1 MTLDSFDKI
10 LILTSSSTGNNVFC
24 TPAIRLL
31 RKHLPQAAI
40 DVIALNK
47 LSAEVFENNPDI
59 GQIFVTSK
67 SRVVD
72 DLAKNYSK
80 VFVFNKNSLKKL
92 NHIKTAFT
100 LLPQLTEPPSTVP
113 STTDAIHHAEHLLRF
128 MAEMLKVEVTDE
140 DRHYVIETQ
149 QTAENLLANYALS
162 KDSIL
167 INIHLGC
174 GTTLLHGWKF
184 FYSRRAD
191 DKKLWSIDAYIA
203 LGNAL
208 HASIPNLNIVI
219 TGTSNEAFLAKK
231 FAKNVANTINLV
243 GKTTVA
249 DLSALMRRVDLFI
262 AHDCGVFHI
271 AAASDVPIVGLYG
284 PTNPVATGPFPIK
297 AQHKVIK
304 KAAMTDISVDEA
316 VDSALDLLKRFP
328 RLATA

>member
-1 MTLDSFDKI
+1 MTIANTEKI

-31 RKHLPQAAI
+31 RKHRPQAII
-40 DVIALNK
+40 DVVALNK

-59 GQIFVTSK
+59 EQVYVTQN
-67 SRVVD
+67 SRVFD
-72 DLAKNYSK
+72 DLAKNYTK
-80 VFVFNKNSLKKL
+80 IFVFNKNSLKKL
-92 NHIKTAFT
+92 DNIKTAFT
-100 LLPQLTEPPSTVP
+100 LVPASTE
-113 STTDAIHHAEHLLRF
+113 AIHHAEHLLRF
-128 MAEMLKVEVTDE
+128 AAEQLNVEVADE

-149 QTAENLLANYALS
+149 QTAESLLAKYELT
-162 KDSIL
+162 KDAVL

-208 HASIPNLNIVI
+208 QARIPHLRIVI
-219 TGTSNEAFLAKK
+219 TGTNNETFLAKK
-231 FAKNVANTINLV
+231 FEKNVPNTINLV
-243 GKTTVA
+243 GKTTVS
-249 DLSALMRRVDLFI
+249 DLSALMKRADLFI

-271 AAASDVPIVGLYG
+271 AAASNVPIVGLYG
-284 PTNPVATGPFPIK
+284 PTSPIATGPFPVK
-297 AQHKVIK
+297 PQHKVIK
-304 KAAMTDISVDEA
+304 KDEMTDISVDEVVA
-316 VDSALDLLKRFP
+316 SALDLLKRFP

>member
-1 MTLDSFDKI
+1 MTIANTDKI

-31 RKHLPQAAI
+31 RKHLPNAAI
-40 DVIALNK
+40 GVVALNK
-47 LSAEVFENNPDI
+47 LSAEVFENNSDI
-59 GQIFVTSK
+59 SQVYVTHK
-67 SRVVD
+67 SRVFD
-72 DLAKNYSK
+72 ELAKNYTK
-80 VFVFNKNSLKKL
+80 VIVLNKNSLKKL
-92 NHIKTAFT
+92 NNIKTAFT
-100 LLPQLTEPPSTVP
+100 LLPQLTEPPSTE
-113 STTDAIHHAEHLLRF
+113 AIHHAEHLLRF
-128 MAEMLKVEVTDE
+128 MAEVLKVEVTDE
-140 DRHYVIETQ
+140 DRHYVIETR
-149 QTAENLLANYALS
+149 QTAENLLAKYALS

-208 HASIPNLNIVI
+208 HARIPNLNIVI

-249 DLSALMRRVDLFI
+249 DLNALMRRLDLFI

-271 AAASDVPIVGLYG
+271 AVASDVPIVGLYG
-284 PTNPVATGPFPIK
+284 PTNPAATGPFPIK